1 MNQTTFGVMSKSLK
15 VSQNTVEDEPFV
27 SEDRRPITLEVRWVI
42 HKLRVPSECGVR
54 WCADEDH
61 RAYPN
66 VSCGCQGGSGSPCD
80 SKADAINSL
89 KQQIVSLKDWFGCYG
104 RRVVFDVAQGNSD
117 FYCTEGNEYV
127 SHRDE
132 PSLDLFN
139 STNLFSFNKKRS
151 D

>member
-1 MNQTTFGVMSKSLK
+1 MYQTTFGVMSKSLK
-15 VSQNTVEDEPFV
+15 VSQSTDSVDAFD
-27 SEDRRPITLEVRWVI
+27 DRRPITLEVRWVI
-42 HKLRVPSECGVR
+42 HKLRVPSECGVQ
-54 WCADEDH
+54 WCADENH

-66 VSCGCQGGSGSPCD
+66 VSCGGQGGSGSPCD
-80 SKADAINSL
+80 SKADSIASL
-89 KQQIVSLKDWFGCYG
+89 KQRITSLKEWFGCYG
-104 RRVVFDVAQGNSD
+104 RRVVLDVAQGNSD
-117 FYCTEGNEYV
+117 FYCTEENDYV